1 MTFDQGIV
9 DLVRNY
15 DVNLEILA
23 GYPGAWWGPD
33 DVVLRAL
40 YDTFG
45 PRKLIWGSEFT
56 KANALTQE
64 QARSPAY
71 YAPQVNY
78 LRDHCA
84 YIPPEDRAWIMG
96 GNTARIYGV

>member
-1 MTFDQGIV
+1 M
-9 DLVRNY
+9 
-15 DVNLEILA
+15 
-23 GYPGAWWGPD
+23 
-33 DVVLRAL
+33 LRAL